1 MRARGMACLLLTVT
15 EVFTAIS
22 QSTAVCRDSVA
33 TNYVSGDLASDAY
46 DAPWTCAYKIFGCS
60 NPNFD
65 NYVSFATDS
74 LTSMCQLGG
83 CNDTTANNFVEGAT
97 YNDGTCLYD
106 HYGCMDP
113 TAATFS
119 SKFEK
124 DCAFA
129 LPPPTA
135 PPPTPPPSPPPPPSP
150 RPPPPPPSPPPPS
163 PPPSPPPFPPPPSPP
178 PPTPPPSPP
187 PPSPPPSPPPPS
199 PPPSPPPPSPPPSP
213 PP

>member
-60 NPNFD
+60 NPSFD

-129 LPPPTA
+129 F
-135 PPPTPPPSPPPPPSP
+135 PPPSPPPPPSP
-150 RPPPPPPSPPPPS
+150 CPPPEPPPRPPPSPPPSP

-178 PPTPPPSPP
+178 PPTPPPPSPP
-187 PPSPPPSPPPPS
+187 PTPPPSPPPPS
-199 PPPSPPPPSPPPSP
+199 PPPKPMPPPFPPTNAMP
-213 PP
+213 